1 MTDADV
7 GRSDHVNV
15 VGSVADGE
23 RGGVLLLVLDQIDDF
38 CLLLGETL
46 QARRQRSF
54 G

>member
-1 MTDADV
+1 V
-7 GRSDHVNV
+7 GRSDHVDV

-38 CLLLGETL
+38 CLLLGRNPAGEDDRGL
-46 QARRQRSF
+46 F